1 MLKTFKTIVS
11 FEGEDWQNARII
23 GDSPMHILC
32 PISIN
37 ICLQNHFKLF
47 IHVLGEDWQNARIV
61 GDSPMHILRPI
72 SINICLQK
80 CMFDNDPRMAK

>member
-1 MLKTFKTIVS
+1 MQKAGFLMTWLIF
-11 FEGEDWQNARII
+11 FEFSGEDWQNAR
-23 GDSPMHILC
+23 
-32 PISIN
+32 SI
-37 ICLQNHFKLF
+37 
-47 IHVLGEDWQNARIV
+47 